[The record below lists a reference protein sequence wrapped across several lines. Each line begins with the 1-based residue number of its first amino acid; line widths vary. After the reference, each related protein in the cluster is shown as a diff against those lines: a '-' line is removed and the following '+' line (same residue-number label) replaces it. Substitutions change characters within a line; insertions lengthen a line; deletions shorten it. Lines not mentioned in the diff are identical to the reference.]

1 MIPSRASILDLEAI
15 EATVDIV
22 RKVDKPAFGQLG
34 DPWSD
39 RSAPA
44 RARERGNGMIHLE
57 LGFKVDNLCQ
67 CFLQLTGMDP
77 TIDNYKDARRIMSI
91 ILEKLDLDNTL
102 YVGSISYPYPRHLLS
117 RPVYFSFYPRKNT
130 DQQSFI
136 AATKSLQDRIN
147 EASPNA

>member
-22 RKVDKPAFGQLG
+22 RKVDKPAFGLER
-34 DPWSD
+34 DPWFG
-39 RSAPA
+39 RSAPC
-44 RARERGNGMIHLE
+44 RARERGGMNYIE
-57 LGFKVDNLCQ
+57 LGFKVVSLCQ

-102 YVGSISYPYPRHLLS
+102 YVGSISVTAQPTPRM
-117 RPVYFSFYPRKNT
+117 
-130 DQQSFI
+130 I
-136 AATKSLQDRIN
+136 AAG
-147 EASPNA
+147 